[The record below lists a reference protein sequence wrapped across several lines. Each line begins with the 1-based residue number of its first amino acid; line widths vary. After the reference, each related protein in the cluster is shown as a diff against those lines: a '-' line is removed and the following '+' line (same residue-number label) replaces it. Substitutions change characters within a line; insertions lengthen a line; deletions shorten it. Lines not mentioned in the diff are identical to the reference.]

1 MHVKGK
7 SAVEVVVKY
16 DPRRRNKIMTA
27 KITIH
32 NTFSFFRGIIFSFS
46 IAGIFFSD
54 DEIDNRSNFKTVIEN
69 YYS

>member
-1 MHVKGK
+1 MHVKEK

-16 DPRRRNKIMTA
+16 DPPRRNKIMTA

-46 IAGIFFSD
+46 D
-54 DEIDNRSNFKTVIEN
+54 DEIDNGSNFKTVIEN
-69 YYS
+69 YYN

>member
-16 DPRRRNKIMTA
+16 DPPRRNKTMTA

-32 NTFSFFRGIIFSFS
+32 NTFSFFRGIIF
-46 IAGIFFSD
+46 FFSG

-69 YYS
+69 YYN